1 MREFA
6 KYFLLLLVVLTVD
19 KMRPLCYYIITKVN
33 ERSPKRKGDFK
44 MTVKELKELLNTYE
58 DSDEVRYIVTRYA
71 NKEITDLRATLNNT
85 GERFVLI
92 F

>member
-1 MREFA
+1 
-6 KYFLLLLVVLTVD
+6 
-19 KMRPLCYYIITKVN
+19 
-33 ERSPKRKGDFK
+33 

-58 DSDEVRYIVTRYA
+58 DNDEVRYIVTRYA

>member
-1 MREFA
+1 
-6 KYFLLLLVVLTVD
+6 
-19 KMRPLCYYIITKVN
+19 
-33 ERSPKRKGDFK
+33 

-58 DSDEVRYIVTRYA
+58 DNDEIRYIVTRYS
-71 NKEITDLRATLNNT
+71 NKEITDLRATLNST

>member
-1 MREFA
+1 
-6 KYFLLLLVVLTVD
+6 
-19 KMRPLCYYIITKVN
+19 
-33 ERSPKRKGDFK
+33 

-58 DSDEVRYIVTRYA
+58 DNDEVRYIVTRYA
-71 NKEITDLRATLNNT
+71 NKEITDLRATLNGT

>member
-1 MREFA
+1 MLFYNH
-6 KYFLLLLVVLTVD
+6 KG
-19 KMRPLCYYIITKVN
+19 
-33 ERSPKRKGDFK
+33 ERKKPQKEKEILK
-44 MTVKELKELLNTYE
+44 MTVKELKEVLNTYE
-58 DSDEVRYIVTRYA
+58 DNDEVRYIVTCYA